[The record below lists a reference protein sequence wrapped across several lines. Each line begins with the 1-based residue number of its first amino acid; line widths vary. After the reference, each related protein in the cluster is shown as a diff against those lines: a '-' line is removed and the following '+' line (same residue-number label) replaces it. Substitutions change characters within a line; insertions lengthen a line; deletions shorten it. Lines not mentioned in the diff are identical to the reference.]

1 MGADSYKPP
10 IGNVDLDGVFT
21 IREYGDANAIRR
33 YIIAGTRRDAGLIAN
48 RGIVVD
54 ERLRSSDPDIF
65 VAGNLVEY
73 EGYIWGISLTSIGK
87 VTLEPEEESQYR
99 LIRKL
104 DEKYVLFQGVL
115 VGCILLGSK
124 ENLAFVNAHSGKE
137 VSEEQLRLRL
147 W

>member
-1 MGADSYKPP
+1 M
-10 IGNVDLDGVFT
+10 
-21 IREYGDANAIRR
+21 
-33 YIIAGTRRDAGLIAN
+33 
-48 RGIVVD
+48 
-54 ERLRSSDPDIF
+54 
-65 VAGNLVEY
+65 AGNLVEY
-73 EGYIWGISLTSIGK
+73 EGHIRGISLTSIGK
-87 VTLEPEEESQYR
+87 VTLEPEEEGQYR

-124 ENLAFVNAHSGKE
+124 ENLAFVNAHVGKE